1 MAPLPANQT
10 PRLFVDYISGNL
22 PTSIE
27 HTMSFRAGVG
37 GTPIDLDALQGKVTS
52 FLLGIGAA
60 NLRNGWRVIR
70 VRFQNGGED
79 FSVPYPL
86 ISSLEGFSGSS
97 SVSLTQ
103 DREAIE
109 WSFVGRSFVSGRR
122 VKVSVYGLTVGIPP
136 TFRLTAGAVPWVNAA
151 VAALNEPTEPRLR
164 AIDGTP
170 VNFYPYV
177 NVQYNSY
184 WETRI
189 RTG

>member
-37 GTPIDLDALQGKVTS
+37 GTPIDLDALQGKVAS
-52 FLLGIGAA
+52 FLLSIGAS
-60 NLRNGWRVIR
+60 NLRAGWRIIR
-70 VRFQNGGED
+70 VRFQNGGDD

-86 ISSLEGFSGSS
+86 IPSLEGFAGTGSLT
-97 SVSLTQ
+97 LTQ
-103 DREAIE
+103 DREAVE

-122 VKVSVYGLTVGIPP
+122 SKVSVYGLVVGVPP
-136 TFRLTAGAVPWVNAA
+136 TFRLTAGAVPWVAA
-151 VAALNEPTEPRLR
+151 ATAALNEPTEPRLR

-170 VNFYPYV
+170 LNFYPYV

>member
-10 PRLFVDYISGNL
+10 PRLFVDYVSGNL

-37 GTPIDLDALQGKVTS
+37 GTPIDLDALQGKVAS
-52 FLLGIGAA
+52 FLLGIGAG
-60 NLRNGWRVIR
+60 NLRAGWRIIR
-70 VRFQNGGED
+70 VRFQNGGDD

-86 ISSLEGFSGSS
+86 ISSLASFAGSS
-97 SVSLTQ
+97 NTTLSQ

-109 WSFVGRSFVSGRR
+109 WAFVGRSFVSGRR
-122 VKVSVYGLTVGIPP
+122 AKVSVYGLAVSIPP
-136 TFRLTAGAVPWVNAA
+136 TFRLTAGAVPWVASA

-170 VNFYPYV
+170 LNYYPYV

-184 WETRI
+184 WEARI